1 MRLESESG
9 DMRKEI
15 ESLKNNMLM
24 HEINKS
30 TMGVFTSITN
40 ENKKM
45 NSQHKYQN
53 SNNNNRTTSIHK
65 DEDSYIKYR

>member
-1 MRLESESG
+1 LQEKENYIMRLENELG

-15 ESLKNNMLM
+15 ESLKNKLLM

-30 TMGVFTSITN
+30 SIGMFGSITN

-45 NSQHKYQN
+45 NS
-53 SNNNNRTTSIHK
+53 
-65 DEDSYIKYR
+65 